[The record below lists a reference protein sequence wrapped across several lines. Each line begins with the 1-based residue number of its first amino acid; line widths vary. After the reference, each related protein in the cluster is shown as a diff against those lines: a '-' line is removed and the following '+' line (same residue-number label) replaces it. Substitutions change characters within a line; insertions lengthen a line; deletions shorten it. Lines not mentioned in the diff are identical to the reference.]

1 MPIRWLIEEG
11 GAASLVAWG
20 GGEPKQYRAGFYAVA
35 GRLPQHNRINNSNNS
50 MDFFSLHI
58 AVMMMLA
65 GLGEMPLDSLTF
77 NDFTAV
83 DGIALRPTSIAE
95 LKIQA
100 HYHRL
105 VAQLP
110 KNPQATLDQIEG
122 PHRKLLALRYYL
134 NRQGSLKSEWTW
146 TRSQFER
153 FKRSGSYRKAIAEVE
168 RVKAMF
174 AQLNPGYTLGTTLEA
189 RPLEDQVNS
198 WNTVP
203 SVERA
208 ASALYRQLMR
218 AALDSSLNI
227 PPDSADLQTF
237 RQQLQN
243 AKLESVPT
251 VAVPG
256 MSQHGQLRAFDF
268 VVKQG
273 GAIVAGTNAGAV
285 RSRWDSPGWTK
296 KLQEAIRAA
305 SSSFSGPLRSPYEPW
320 HYTYNR

>member
-1 MPIRWLIEEG
+1 
-11 GAASLVAWG
+11 
-20 GGEPKQYRAGFYAVA
+20 
-35 GRLPQHNRINNSNNS
+35 

-58 AVMMMLA
+58 VVMMMLA
-65 GLGEMPLDSLTF
+65 GLGEMPLESLTF

-189 RPLEDQVNS
+189 RPLEDQVSS

-218 AALDSSLNI
+218 AALDSNLNI
-227 PPDSADLQTF
+227 PPDSADLQAF
-237 RQQLQN
+237 RQQLQD
-243 AKLESVPT
+243 AALEGVPT

-268 VVKQG
+268 R
-273 GAIVAGTNAGAV
+273 IYRRRRLIAGATAATIEQA
-285 RSRWDSPGWTK
+285 WDSSGWTA
-296 KLQEAIRAA
+296 KLKAAVALA
-305 SSSFSGPLRSPYEPW
+305 SSHFYGPLQNPYEPW
-320 HYTYNR
+320 HYTYTPSVPQPEEPPKADTVAAPSTPPIPFNPKGPKQGEDD